1 MEKIENKKILIGVGV
16 VALLAVVYYMMKK
29 KKVVEE
35 VSTSTTTTTTTTT
48 PVNPTGMTRAEMV
61 EELFVTNKLESKNE
75 SRAIYDKF
83 NDAELKM
90 IYDVDVK
97 KIPVTPEY
105 ITMLK
110 KYGWA

>member
-1 MEKIENKKILIGVGV
+1 MEKKKIIIAVGV
-16 VALLAVVYYMMKK
+16 VAVLGVAYYMMKK
-29 KKVVEE
+29 KKGVVITE
-35 VSTSTTTTTTTTT
+35 TTTTS
-48 PVNPTGMTRAEMV
+48 VNPTELTRTQITDAIF
-61 EELFVTNKLESKNE
+61 EENKARLKEGETK
-75 SRAIYDKF
+75 AIYDRF
-83 NDAELKM
+83 NDADLKM

>member
-1 MEKIENKKILIGVGV
+1 MEKIENKKIIIGVGV
-16 VALLAVVYYMMKK
+16 VAVLIVAYYMMKK
-29 KKVVEE
+29 KKAVVIAE
-35 VSTSTTTTTTTTT
+35 TTTTS
-48 PVNPTGMTRAEMV
+48 VNPTEMTRAEMV

-97 KIPVTPEY
+97 RIPVTPEY

>member
-1 MEKIENKKILIGVGV
+1 MEKKKIIIAVGV
-16 VALLAVVYYMMKK
+16 VAVLGVAYYMMKK
-29 KKVVEE
+29 KKGVVIAE
-35 VSTSTTTTTTTTT
+35 TTTTS
-48 PVNPTGMTRAEMV
+48 VNPTGMTRAEMV